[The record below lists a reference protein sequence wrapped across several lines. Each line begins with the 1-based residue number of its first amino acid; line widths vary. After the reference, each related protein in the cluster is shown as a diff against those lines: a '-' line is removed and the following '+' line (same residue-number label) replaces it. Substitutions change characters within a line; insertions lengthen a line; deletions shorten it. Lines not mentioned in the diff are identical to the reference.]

1 MKFAWYIAR
10 RLAAGLITV
19 FGVATACFV
28 VLHALPGDP
37 TDTIL
42 GETATAADRI
52 ALRRAMHLDEPLLR
66 QYFEFVRDLVV
77 PSRGLGQSFR
87 HPGMTAF
94 ASIREVWPSTVALAL
109 TAALIAWCLAIP
121 LALLAATR
129 PRTRTDT
136 AVGVVSLLGVA
147 IPSLW
152 IGPMF
157 ILLCCVAIPALPF
170 PGPDATGP
178 ASLVLPALTLGLG
191 MTGILTRM
199 GRGSLREVLREPYV
213 LAARARGLS
222 ETNVLV
228 RHALRSAMVPLLTTG
243 GAQLAGLLGGAI
255 VTEKI
260 FDRRGLGTLLL
271 DALTQRDL
279 PVVLACVVVMAMTA
293 VFIQLLVDLAY
304 VAIDPRIRLE

>member
-1 MKFAWYIAR
+1 MKFAGYIAR
-10 RLAAGLITV
+10 RLIAGLITV
-19 FGVATACFV
+19 LGVATMCFV

-37 TDTIL
+37 TDSIL
-42 GETATAADRI
+42 GESATSADRI
-52 ALRRAMHLDEPLLR
+52 ALRRSMRLDEPVAT
-66 QYFEFVRDLVV
+66 QYLEFVRDLVT
-77 PSRGLGQSFR
+77 PSRGMGDSFR
-87 HPGMTAF
+87 HPGTTAF
-94 ASIREVWPSTVALAL
+94 SSIREVWSSTLALAL
-109 TAALIAWCLAIP
+109 TAALIAWMLALP
-121 LALLAATR
+121 LAMIAATR

-136 AVGVVSLLGVA
+136 AVGIVSMLGVA

-152 IGPMF
+152 IGPML
-157 ILLCCVAIPALPF
+157 ILLFCVAIPLLPF
-170 PGPDATGP
+170 PGPDASGP
-178 ASLVLPALTLGLG
+178 GALVLPAFTLGFG

-222 ETNVLV
+222 ENAVLV

-271 DALTQRDL
+271 ESLTQRDL
-279 PVVLACVVVMAMTA
+279 PVVLACVVVMAASA

-304 VAIDPRIRLE
+304 VAVDPRIRLE